1 MFIVRCLRQPQLLRH
16 SKLTFTYSCWHRH
29 RLRRPAIVDTKRHT
43 NHTRALEGGLRESNV
58 ARRLLPDRLLELQLR
73 LLVPDQ
79 LSYDKPRTHEAE
91 RVGEQHDDCEGAVER
106 RALLRKQEEVDVDGQ
121 LRQQREEPVTHELGH
136 LLLHVADKARMQT
149 QWLAHAPHHKEDG
162 VEDAIAEKVGARYGV
177 TRVVREGG
185 AAWRHGRIFVHSDPI
200 RCTVL
205 LEAPKACFLG
215 VVLLLVVSL
224 FLDTMIRFLNKSSNH
239 HHATARTASQLCS
252 SRRLLLRPNLA
263 LPTCARKEYLLSFD
277 RKQAAMFAAARLR
290 MRFQHLSTFR
300 SLFCARFR
308 VVRVPSSS
316 FDSEFQSPSGNVAV
330 DRRLEI
336 FFEQQVQP
344 WNAVK
349 HLDTSIIVTVIPP
362 GAGTPTS
369 FTFDAKS
376 PPPTPAHIL
385 SLIPDSMK
393 HFFDSSKSGA
403 GKVFAPIAAAANG
416 RVVGLSMFAH

>member
-1 MFIVRCLRQPQLLRH
+1 
-16 SKLTFTYSCWHRH
+16 
-29 RLRRPAIVDTKRHT
+29 
-43 NHTRALEGGLRESNV
+43 
-58 ARRLLPDRLLELQLR
+58 
-73 LLVPDQ
+73 
-79 LSYDKPRTHEAE
+79 
-91 RVGEQHDDCEGAVER
+91 
-106 RALLRKQEEVDVDGQ
+106 
-121 LRQQREEPVTHELGH
+121 
-136 LLLHVADKARMQT
+136 
-149 QWLAHAPHHKEDG
+149 
-162 VEDAIAEKVGARYGV
+162 
-177 TRVVREGG
+177 
-185 AAWRHGRIFVHSDPI
+185 
-200 RCTVL
+200 
-205 LEAPKACFLG
+205 
-215 VVLLLVVSL
+215 
-224 FLDTMIRFLNKSSNH
+224 
-239 HHATARTASQLCS
+239 
-252 SRRLLLRPNLA
+252 
-263 LPTCARKEYLLSFD
+263 
-277 RKQAAMFAAARLR
+277 MFAAARLR